1 MWLACQKRNHAH
13 LRRNPPVTQPPQ
25 SGNIGVIFLFCHFHN
40 RDIDGIAIFVR
51 LIRSINAIRKREA
64 MASISTTAQAIPQ
77 TSSCLSMPISSTVKA
92 VPRSGIRDVF
102 DRALAA
108 DDVISLC
115 VGEPGHTAAPY
126 IVEAAMQAA
135 RDGKTKYSNIN
146 GIPAFREAA
155 ADYTRRVKHLD
166 YGSRPSTAAPSVCSW
181 PSAPSWHPAMK

>member
-1 MWLACQKRNHAH
+1 
-13 LRRNPPVTQPPQ
+13 
-25 SGNIGVIFLFCHFHN
+25 
-40 RDIDGIAIFVR
+40 
-51 LIRSINAIRKREA
+51 

-126 IVEAAMQAA
+126 IVEAAVQAA

-146 GIPAFREAA
+146 GIITFL
-155 ADYTRRVKHLD
+155 YQ
-166 YGSRPSTAAPSVCSW
+166 
-181 PSAPSWHPAMK
+181 